1 MYLLNAIHLEVFL
14 PSNMR
19 RHCTRIGLRRRRMVP
34 VGRRPGDAGEDRRP
48 LRPPRHPEGEH
59 PGIYLCVENMSGRLS
74 LPIVL
79 LYTNDSPSARTATAT
94 PPLPSFSPTERR
106 ELSRCTGSYVCA
118 CEGGGV
124 FQVFSPLHL
133 ITKFTVFVH
142 PQQRT
147 GWKPA
152 VLLSCLF

>member
-1 MYLLNAIHLEVFL
+1 MYLLNAIRLEVFL

-34 VGRRPGDAGEDRRP
+34 VGRRPGDAGKDRRP

-124 FQVFSPLHL
+124 PGFFFASSPDYQIYGFCSPSTTHGVETGGFSS
-133 ITKFTVFVH
+133 
-142 PQQRT
+142 
-147 GWKPA
+147 
-152 VLLSCLF
+152 LSI